1 MSLGLY
7 DSYFFLFSFSKW
19 KDRVGSV
26 MALLFIKFF
35 SSPVVHCYFRQVIDP
50 DTTKSSN
57 IGHSLTGVMT
67 RGKYMH
73 MLSSKDLAPTDYRFE
88 LK

>member
-1 MSLGLY
+1 MILISFCSLFPNGKIELVVLLY
-7 DSYFFLFSFSKW
+7 CYS
-19 KDRVGSV
+19 
-26 MALLFIKFF
+26 INFF
-35 SSPVVHCYFRQVIDP
+35 SSPIVHYYFRQVIDP

-73 MLSSKDLAPTDYRFE
+73 MLSSKDLAPTDYRFK